1 MLEHN
6 DRYASGT
13 MISGER
19 KHAFAS
25 AIAARQSIFA
35 PLSKYECYTP
45 RPGPSRTDSGIS
57 YTSTN
62 TDSSL
67 KDPKH
72 VNPMEWKIVT
82 VDSEDD
88 VEDDDWMHNL
98 DPKNDKKYDRGTIF
112 TCRGLL
118 NIGCLTILLLCFLT
132 LFLGYPVYTYYTDEH
147 QSTNGAFNLGGINS
161 TGQIPYIENFVMVID
176 KDTPESAYTRTGF
189 DGEAYSLV
197 FSDEFEKEG
206 RTFFPG
212 DDPFW
217 TGVDLHYWPTGDL
230 EWYDPSAV
238 TTRDGKLVITMTQE
252 PIHDLN
258 FKSGMIQSWN
268 QICFQYSVYI
278 EVSLS
283 LPGNDKVVGFWP
295 GVWMM
300 GNLGRPGYGATTD
313 GTWPYSYDSC
323 DFGTLANQTNPE
335 GTGPKAALTSGT
347 DGGPISYLPGQRM
360 SACTCKGEDHAG
372 PDVSYGRGVPEID
385 VLEAT
390 VDLTVKRGAVS
401 QSAQMAP
408 FDEGY
413 QYDNSSK
420 GGIIYDTKN
429 TQYNAYLGSI
439 YQEAVSSLTY
449 IDHENYV
456 GTSGGFGVY
465 GFEYFSNPEDRGSGH
480 ITWVANGKK
489 SWTMFPDAVGAVES
503 MDIGQRLISEEPMAM
518 IINFGMSESFQPV
531 DFNHLITPMEM
542 LVDYVRV
549 YQRSEGRV
557 GCDPKDRPTAAY
569 IENHINAYSNPNLTT
584 WEAAGYTMP
593 KNSLI
598 DTC

>member
-1 MLEHN
+1 MLGHN
-6 DRYASGT
+6 RYPSGT
-13 MISGER
+13 MILGEG
-19 KHAFAS
+19 KLTSSS
-25 AIAARQSIFA
+25 AISVRRST
-35 PLSKYECYTP
+35 LSTLGKYESYTP
-45 RPGPSRTDSGIS
+45 RPGPSRTDSTVS
-57 YTSTN
+57 YSSAN
-62 TDSSL
+62 TDSKL
-67 KDPKH
+67 KDLEH
-72 VNPMEWKIVT
+72 GSMEWKTMIA
-82 VDSEDD
+82 DA
-88 VEDDDWMHNL
+88 EDDDWMHNP
-98 DPKNDKKYDRGTIF
+98 DPKNDRKYDRGTIF
-112 TCRGLL
+112 AFRGLL
-118 NIGCLTILLLCFLT
+118 NVGCLLMILICFLA
-132 LFLGYPVYTYYTDEH
+132 LFAGYPIITYYTEEI
-147 QSTNGAFNLGGINS
+147 QSTNGAYNLGGINA
-161 TGQIPYIENFVMVID
+161 TGQIPLIENFATVID

-189 DGEAYSLV
+189 DGEPYTLV

-230 EWYDPSAV
+230 EWYDPSAI

-258 FKSGMIQSWN
+258 FKSGMLQSWN
-268 QICFQYSVYI
+268 QLCFQYSVYI
-278 EVSLS
+278 EVSVS
-283 LPGNDKVVGFWP
+283 LPGDDKIPGFWP

-300 GNLGRPGYGATTD
+300 GNLGRPGYGATTE

-323 DFGTLANQTNPE
+323 DYGTLANQTNPE
-335 GTGPKAALTSGT
+335 GTGPEGALTSGA
-347 DGGPISYLPGQRM
+347 DNGPISYLPGQRM

-385 VLEAT
+385 VLEALVDPT
-390 VDLTVKRGAVS
+390 VRRGVVS

-408 FDEGY
+408 FDKGY
-413 QYDNSSK
+413 HYDNSSK
-420 GGIIYDTKN
+420 GAIIYDTKN
-429 TQYNAYLGSI
+429 TEFNIYQGSI

-449 IDHENYV
+449 VDNANYV

-465 GFEYFSNPEDRGSGH
+465 AFEYFSNPEDRNSGH

-489 SWTMFPDAVGAVES
+489 SWTMNPAAVGADES
-503 MDIGQRLISEEPMAM
+503 MGIGQRLISEEPMAM

-531 DFNHLITPMEM
+531 DFNRLVTPMEM
-542 LVDYVRV
+542 LVDYIRV

-584 WEAAGYTMP
+584 WAAAGYTKP

-598 DTC
+598 DKC